1 MGIFK
6 TKNEE
11 NLYDLSQDIRNWK
24 RDWDNYKEYRE
35 KKPHIKG
42 EVVLQQ
48 PLSNDDFIKEVLS
61 KKYRVS
67 KN

>member
-11 NLYDLSQDIRNWK
+11 NLYDLSQDFRQWK
-24 RDWDNYKEYRE
+24 KDWDDYDEWLKQENKNGFITH
-35 KKPHIKG
+35 KPK
-42 EVVLQQ
+42 
-48 PLSNDDFIKEVLS
+48 SNDDFIKEVLS